1 MAKRTHVHF
10 KVGEKAVY
18 PTQGVA
24 EVTGLEEKEI
34 QGQVLRFYALRLVD
48 TGLKILVPVDKAEHV
63 GLRPVAGERQVCE
76 VYAVLGERDAPPD
89 KQSWN
94 RRYRGFMDKLKTGAL
109 PEVAEVYRD
118 LTRLKSGGKNLSF
131 GERKMLDH
139 ARFLLLKELALVR
152 HAQVGPLEKELE
164 RLVAA

>member
-1 MAKRTHVHF
+1 MANPTRMQF

-24 EVTGLEEKEI
+24 EVIGFEEKEI
-34 QGQVLRFYALRLVD
+34 QGQRVCFYALRSVD
-48 TGLKILVPVDKAEHV
+48 TGLKILVPVDKAAHV
-63 GLRPVAGERQVCE
+63 GLRPVVGESQVRE
-76 VYAVLGERDAPPD
+76 VYAILGEHDAPPD

-94 RRYRGFMDKLKTGAL
+94 RRYRGFMDKLKTGKL
-109 PEVAEVYRD
+109 SEVAEVYRD
-118 LTRLKSGGKNLSF
+118 LTRLKSGKALSF

-152 HAQVGPLEKELE
+152 STPIGPLERELE